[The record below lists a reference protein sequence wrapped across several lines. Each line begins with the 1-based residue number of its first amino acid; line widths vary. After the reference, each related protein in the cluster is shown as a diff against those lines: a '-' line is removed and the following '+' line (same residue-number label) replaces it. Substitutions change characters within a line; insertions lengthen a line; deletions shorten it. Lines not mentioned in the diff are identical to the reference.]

1 MFHVKHSCVK
11 PAGFSFRPP
20 LTESPPS
27 PQRWAVTDLPIEP
40 LIPRILQK
48 LEQRGTL
55 VLQAPPGAGKTT
67 RVPLAVAAAPFLA
80 GRSVIVLE
88 PRRLAAR
95 MAARHMA
102 ATLREEPGETVGY
115 RVRLDSR
122 VSPKTRV
129 ELVTDGLFLR
139 HLQDDPALE
148 GVGCVIFDEFHE
160 RGLETDLALAL
171 AIESRAA
178 LTRDLRLLVMSA
190 TLDAAPVAALL
201 GDAPVLAS
209 EGRAHP
215 VETRYLARP
224 FSGHVEAAVARAVN
238 EALEHEDGSI
248 LVFLPGAR
256 EIRRVAAH
264 LEDATLSA
272 DVIVAPLY
280 GDLDTRAQDAAV
292 APPPAGRRKVV
303 LATAIAETSLT
314 IEGIRVVI
322 DSGLARV
329 PRYDPRS
336 GMTRL
341 ENVRASQATADQRR
355 GRAGRLGPGVCV
367 RLWTEADH
375 RARVPQA
382 EPEILAADLTPLAL
396 ELAVWGAG
404 DGSGLAFLD
413 APPSGTM
420 TQARDLL
427 TQLGAL
433 DAQGQPTAHGRTMA
447 RLGLHPRLA
456 HMILIAAARG
466 MGRLACEIAA
476 ILSERDLVRGPTN
489 DRDTDLRSRV
499 AVLRGDRAEGANVD
513 RAALAQAKALAG
525 QWARAAR
532 IERTDTS
539 PRHTGEVVALAYP
552 DRVAQ
557 ARSEGGGQF
566 RLAGGRGAFLPTTD
580 PLSAESFLA
589 VAALDGDARAARIFL
604 AAPIDRSAIDAL
616 FDDRITAV
624 DEIAWDS
631 RTESITASRE
641 RRLGALVLDRGP
653 LPSPDSQ
660 ALMRAMA
667 DGIEQLSLTVLPW
680 TEASRGIQARVA
692 LLRRLDPETWPD
704 LSDNALSDDV
714 LGWLG
719 DQLRG
724 ITRRAHLIRIDITR
738 ALLDRLDWRQRRD
751 LDRLAPTHLEVPTG
765 RQVAID
771 YSGDAPVLA
780 VKLQE
785 MFGVRTTPTI
795 ADGRIPVLVHLLS
808 PAGRPLQVTG
818 DLESFWRNGYA
829 VVRAEMRGRYPKHPW
844 PDDPLAA
851 APVKG
856 VKRRPEGG

>member
-1 MFHVKHSCVK
+1 M
-11 PAGFSFRPP
+11 
-20 LTESPPS
+20 
-27 PQRWAVTDLPIEP
+27 TDLPIEP
-40 LIPRILQK
+40 LIPRILQA
-48 LEQRGTL
+48 LEQHGTL

-67 RVPLAVAAAPFLA
+67 RVPLALADAPFLA

-102 ATLREEPGETVGY
+102 ASLREPVGETVGY

-122 VSPKTRV
+122 VGPKTRV

-139 HLQDDPALE
+139 RLQDDPALD
-148 GVGCVIFDEFHE
+148 GVGCVVFDEFHE

-178 LTRDLRLLVMSA
+178 LSPGLCLLVMSA

-215 VETRYLARP
+215 VETRYLPRP
-224 FSGHVEAAVARAVN
+224 FSGHVEAAVAHAVLD
-238 EALEHEDGSI
+238 ALEHEDGSI

-264 LEDATLSA
+264 LDDAALPG

-292 APPPAGRRKVV
+292 APPPAAKRKVV

-314 IEGIRVVI
+314 IEGIRVVV

-341 ENVRASQATADQRR
+341 ETVRASQATADQRR
-355 GRAGRLGPGVCV
+355 GRAGRLGPGICM
-367 RLWTEADH
+367 RLWTEGDH
-375 RARVPQA
+375 RARAPHA

-404 DGSGLAFLD
+404 DGRGLAFLD
-413 APPSGTM
+413 PPPAGTM
-420 TQARDLL
+420 AQARDLL

-433 DAQGQPTAHGRTMA
+433 DAQGQPTPHGRAMA

-456 HMILIAAARG
+456 HMILAAASRG

-476 ILSERDLVRGPTN
+476 IVSERDPFRGPTN
-489 DRDTDLRSRV
+489 ERDTDLRARI
-499 AVLRGDRAEGANVD
+499 AVLRGDRSEGANVD
-513 RAALAQAKALAG
+513 RAALAQAKALAD
-525 QWARAAR
+525 QWSRLAR
-532 IERTDTS
+532 IERADTS
-539 PRHTGEVVALAYP
+539 LSQAGGVLALAYP

-557 ARSEGGGQF
+557 ARSDGGGQF
-566 RLAGGRGAFLPTTD
+566 RLASGRGAFLPPTD
-580 PLSAESFLA
+580 PLSGEPFLA
-589 VAALDGDARAARIFL
+589 VASLDGDARSARIFL
-604 AAPIDRSAIDAL
+604 AAPIDRSAIEAL

-631 RTESITASRE
+631 RSESVTASRE
-641 RRLGALVLDRGP
+641 RRLGALVFDREP
-653 LPSPDSQ
+653 LPSADPQ
-660 ALMRAMA
+660 AIVRAMA
-667 DGIEQLSLTVLPW
+667 DGIRQLGSTALPW
-680 TEASRGIQARVA
+680 TEAARGIQARVA
-692 LLRRLDPETWPD
+692 LLRRLYPDAWPD
-704 LSDNALSDDV
+704 LSDTALSDDV
-714 LGWLG
+714 AAWLG

-724 ITRRAHLIRIDITR
+724 VTRRAHLARIDVAR

-751 LDRLAPTHLEVPTG
+751 LDRLAPTHLDVPTG

-771 YSGDAPVLA
+771 YSRDAPVLA

-795 ADGRIPVLVHLLS
+795 ADGRMPVLIHLLS

-818 DLESFWRNGYA
+818 DLEGFWRNGYA
-829 VVRAEMRGRYPKHPW
+829 AVRAEMRGRYPKHPW
-844 PDDPLAA
+844 PDDPLTA
-851 APVKG
+851 APAKG
-856 VKRRPEGG
+856 VKRRPEGR

>member
-1 MFHVKHSCVK
+1 M
-11 PAGFSFRPP
+11 
-20 LTESPPS
+20 
-27 PQRWAVTDLPIEP
+27 PIEP
-40 LIPRILQK
+40 LIPRILQE

-67 RVPLAVAAAPFLA
+67 RVPLALAAAPFLA
-80 GRSVIVLE
+80 GRSVIVIE

-95 MAARHMA
+95 MAARYMA
-102 ATLREEPGETVGY
+102 ATLRERPGETVGY

-122 VSPKTRV
+122 IGPTTRV

-139 HLQDDPALE
+139 RLQDDPALA

-171 AIESRAA
+171 TIESRAA
-178 LTRDLRLLVMSA
+178 LTPDLRLLAMSA
-190 TLDAAPVAALL
+190 TLDAMPVAALL
-201 GDAPVLAS
+201 GAAPILTS

-215 VETRYLARP
+215 VETRYLPRP
-224 FSGHVEAAVARAVN
+224 FSGHVEAAVARAVI

-264 LEDATLSA
+264 LQDATLSS

-292 APPPAGRRKVV
+292 APSPEGKRKVV

-322 DSGLARV
+322 DSGLARL

-336 GMTRL
+336 GMSRL
-341 ENVRASQATADQRR
+341 ETVRASQATADQRR

-367 RLWTEADH
+367 RLWTEGDH
-375 RARVPQA
+375 RARAPQA

-413 APPSGTM
+413 PPPSGTM
-420 TQARDLL
+420 GQARDLL

-433 DAQGQPTAHGRTMA
+433 DAQGQPTAHGRAMA

-466 MGRLACEIAA
+466 MGRLACDVAA
-476 ILSERDLVRGPTN
+476 ILSERDLMRGPTN
-489 DRDTDLRSRV
+489 DRDADLRTRI

-532 IERTDTS
+532 IDRTDTS
-539 PRHTGEVVALAYP
+539 PSRSGDVVALAYP
-552 DRVAQ
+552 DRIAQ
-557 ARSEGGGQF
+557 ARSEGGQF
-566 RLAGGRGAFLPTTD
+566 RLAGGRGAFLPQTD
-580 PLSAESFLA
+580 PLSAEPFLA

-604 AAPIDRSAIDAL
+604 AAPIDRAAIDAL

-631 RTESITASRE
+631 RSESVTASRE
-641 RRLGALVLDRGP
+641 WRLGALVLDREP
-653 LPSPDSQ
+653 LPSPDPQ
-660 ALMRAMA
+660 AIMRAMA
-667 DGIEQLSLTVLPW
+667 DGIRQLGLAVLPW
-680 TEASRGIQARVA
+680 TEAARSIQARAA
-692 LLRRLDPETWPD
+692 LLRRLDPDAWAD
-704 LSDNALSDDV
+704 LSDTALSDDV
-714 LGWLG
+714 AGWLG

-724 ITRRAHLIRIDITR
+724 VTRRSHLGRIDLAR
-738 ALLDRLDWRQRRD
+738 ALLDRLDWRRRRD
-751 LDRLAPTHLEVPTG
+751 LDRLAPTHLDVPTG
-765 RQVAID
+765 RQMAID

-785 MFGVRTTPTI
+785 MFGVRATPTV

-808 PAGRPLQVTG
+808 PAGRPLQVTR
-818 DLESFWRNGYA
+818 DLEGFWRNGYA
-829 VVRAEMRGRYPKHPW
+829 AVRAEMRGRYPRHPW
-844 PDDPLAA
+844 PEDPLTAV
-851 APVKG
+851 PVKG
-856 VKRRPEGG
+856 AKRRPAGR